1 MCGDFLN
8 FFHFFL
14 ILEHFVL
21 PFLWKK
27 MSNEIFISFPLKRT
41 SGMSEYVLLLL
52 LVSSSSKDGLLI
64 LSFLC
69 FLFFFLHLLKGIYE
83 FLTWRNQEE
92 KTNYSFGRKTSC
104 AKKSGVKDKSH
115 RRLYIPSFVIVNF
128 KKLLQNRSFIIEY
141 KQ

>member
-8 FFHFFL
+8 FFSLFSNFRALCAAFSLKENEQWNFHIFSFEKDLGHEWICTATTTRFIIIQRWFTYSFFSL
-14 ILEHFVL
+14 
-21 PFLWKK
+21 
-27 MSNEIFISFPLKRT
+27 
-41 SGMSEYVLLLL
+41 
-52 LVSSSSKDGLLI
+52 
-64 LSFLC
+64 
-69 FLFFFLHLLKGIYE
+69 FLFSFLHLLKGIYE